1 MKLDGILDEISV
13 SVDKQSIKLQEEA
26 SELYL
31 RWCAAPMMRD
41 DK

>member
-1 MKLDGILDEISV
+1 MKPGGVLDEISV
-13 SVDKQSIKLQEEA
+13 SVDKQSLKLQEEG